1 MEVEY
6 GVGNKVGKFPIELFK
21 FEMFLPNPSIVMI
34 AKRGSGKSWVV
45 RAILEYLKDLPA
57 GCIISPTDLGN
68 PFYGS
73 FFPEAYIHYEFKPEI
88 IKKILDR
95 QRIIK
100 KKIKSGK
107 NIDPRCYIIM
117 DDCLASKGAW
127 IKDPDLKHIFF
138 NGRHE
143 AITYILTMQFSLGI
157 TPELRSNFDYIFLLA
172 DDMISN
178 VKRLYDHYA
187 GMFPTFDSFRQVFT
201 QLTADHG
208 AMVIVNRGTKK
219 DFAEKIFWYKAG
231 DIDKD
236 NLKFGH
242 KQFRTFHEKNFNE
255 NWQDKKEDL
264 NADEYMLRK
273 KKEKGRIVIDRV
285 IEGKTV
291 KKNGS
296 V

>member
-1 MEVEY
+1 MNVDY
-6 GVGNKVGKFPIELFK
+6 GIGGKVGKIPIELFN
-21 FEMFLPNPSIVMI
+21 FDMFLPNPSIVMI
-34 AKRGSGKSWVV
+34 AKRGSGKSWIV
-45 RAILEYLKDLPA
+45 RAILEYLKTIPV
-57 GCIISPTDLGN
+57 GCIISPSDLGN

-73 FFPEAYIHYEFKPEI
+73 FFPESYIHYEFKPEI

-100 KKIKSGK
+100 KKIKQGR

-117 DDCLASKGAW
+117 DDCLASKGSW
-127 IKDPDLKHIFF
+127 VKDADLRHIFF

-172 DDMISN
+172 DDFMSN

-187 GMFPTFDSFRQVFT
+187 GMFPSFDSFKQVFT

-208 AMVIVNRGTKK
+208 AMVIVNRGAKK
-219 DFAEKIFWYKAG
+219 DFAEKIFWYKAP
-231 DIDKD
+231 
-236 NLKFGH
+236 NLETIKESFGH
-242 KQFRTFHEKNFNE
+242 KQFRTFHNKNFNE
-255 NWQDKKEDL
+255 NWQDSKEGI

-273 KKEKGRIVIDRV
+273 KKEKGRIIIDKV
-285 IEGKTV
+285 MEGRTV
-291 KKNGS
+291 KKNGT